1 MKKIIALLLVCVMAI
16 GVFAG
21 CANTKDPVKDPTEK
35 PTVNQ
40 PTDTQDPTGDITEPE
55 GTGDSTDPSGDATEG
70 TGDVTEPE
78 VELTET
84 ETMLNKLIEKQ
95 PMQFPT
101 LVMPIDLADE
111 FALNGYTG
119 LESKDHIVEASF
131 CESAMGSQAF
141 SLVLVKVD
149 DAANAEAVAKAIQEK
164 VDLRKWI
171 CVAADDLMVVATG
184 EYVLLAM
191 MDSEFKTDATAKSTT
206 DLFAQEFGELSVTL
220 TGKPE

>member
-1 MKKIIALLLVCVMAI
+1 MKKIIALLLVCVMAV

-21 CANTKDPVKDPTEK
+21 CSNTKDPVKDPSEN

-40 PTDTQDPTGDITEPE
+40 PTDNQEPTGDVTEPE
-55 GTGDSTDPSGDATEG
+55 GTGDATTPDGGE
-70 TGDVTEPE
+70 TTEPE
-78 VELTET
+78 GTEGETVLSET

-101 LVMPIDLADE
+101 IVAPIDMEDE
-111 FALNGYTG
+111 FAFNGYTG
-119 LESKDHIVEASF
+119 LESKEHVVEASF
-131 CESAMGSQAF
+131 CEAAMGSQAF

-149 DAANAEAVAKAIQEK
+149 DVANVEAMAKAIQEK
-164 VDLRKWI
+164 VNPRKWI
-171 CVAADDLMVVATG
+171 CVNADDLMVVATG

-191 MDSEFKTDATAKSTT
+191 MDSQYAADATAKSTT
-206 DLFAQEFGELSVTL
+206 DLFAQEFGELTVTL

>member
-21 CANTKDPVKDPTEK
+21 CANTKDPTKDPTQN

-40 PTDTQDPTGDITEPE
+40 PTDNQDP
-55 GTGDSTDPSGDATEG
+55 
-70 TGDVTEPE
+70 TGDVTEPDGTGDATE
-78 VELTET
+78 PSGDTTEPEGGEENPELSVT

-101 LVMPIDLADE
+101 MVVPIDMADE
-111 FALNGYTG
+111 FAWNGFTG
-119 LESKDHIVEASF
+119 LESKEHVVEAAA
-131 CESAMGSQAF
+131 CEAAMGSQAF

-149 DAANAEAVAKAIQEK
+149 DVANVEAMAKAIQEK
-164 VDLRKWI
+164 VNPRKWI
-171 CVAADDLMVVATG
+171 CVNADDLMVVATG

-191 MDSEFKTDATAKSTT
+191 MDSQYAADATAKSTT
-206 DLFAQEFGELSVTL
+206 DLFAQEFGELTVTL

>member
-21 CANTKDPVKDPTEK
+21 CSNTKDPVKDPVDN
-35 PTVNQ
+35 PSVNQ
-40 PTDTQDPTGDITEPE
+40 PTDNQDPTGDV
-55 GTGDSTDPSGDATEG
+55 TDPSGDATEG
-70 TGDVTEPE
+70 TGDATEPEGTEPE
-78 VELTET
+78 VTLSET

-101 LVMPIDLADE
+101 IVAPIDMEDE
-111 FALNGYTG
+111 FAFNGYTG
-119 LESKDHIVEASF
+119 LESKEHVVEASF
-131 CESAMGSQAF
+131 CEAAMGSQAF

-149 DAANAEAVAKAIQEK
+149 DAANAEAIAKGIQEK
-164 VDLRKWI
+164 VNPRKWI
-171 CVAADDLMVVATG
+171 CVNADDLMVVATG

-191 MDSEFKTDATAKSTT
+191 MDSQYAADATAKSTT
-206 DLFAQEFGELSVTL
+206 DLFAQEFGELTVTL

>member
-21 CANTKDPVKDPTEK
+21 CSNTKDPVKDPTEK
-35 PTVNQ
+35 PSVNQ
-40 PTDTQDPTGDITEPE
+40 PTDNEPTGDVTEPE
-55 GTGDSTDPSGDATEG
+55 GTGDATDPSGDATEG

-78 VELTET
+78 VEPTET
-84 ETMLNKLIEKQ
+84 EAMLNLLIAKQ

-101 LVMPIDLADE
+101 MVMPIDMADE
-111 FALNGYTG
+111 FAWNGYTG
-119 LESKDHIVEASF
+119 LESKEHVVEAAV
-131 CESAMGSQAF
+131 CEAAMGSQAF

-149 DAANAEAVAKAIQEK
+149 DVANVEAMAKAIQEN
-164 VDLRKWI
+164 VNPRKWI
-171 CVAADDLMVVATG
+171 CVNADDLMVVATG

-191 MDSEFKTDATAKSTT
+191 MDSEYKADATAKSTT
-206 DLFAQEFGELSVTL
+206 DLFAQEFGALTVTL

>member
-21 CANTKDPVKDPTEK
+21 CANTKDPVKDPTQN

-40 PTDTQDPTGDITEPE
+40 PTDTQDPTGDVTEPD
-55 GTGDSTDPSGDATEG
+55 GTGDATTPEDGETTPEDGDETTELS
-70 TGDVTEPE
+70 V
-78 VELTET
+78 T

-101 LVMPIDLADE
+101 MVVPIDMADE
-111 FALNGYTG
+111 FAWNGFTG
-119 LESKDHIVEASF
+119 LESKEHVVEAAA
-131 CESAMGSQAF
+131 CEAAMGSQAF

-149 DAANAEAVAKAIQEK
+149 DVANVEAMAKAIQEK
-164 VDLRKWI
+164 VNPRKWI
-171 CVAADDLMVVATG
+171 CVNADDLMVVATG

-191 MDSEFKTDATAKSTT
+191 MDSQYAADATAKSTT

>member
-21 CANTKDPVKDPTEK
+21 CANTKDPAKDPTQN
-35 PTVNQ
+35 PTANQ
-40 PTDTQDPTGDITEPE
+40 PTDNQDPTGDVTEPD
-55 GTGDSTDPSGDATEG
+55 GTGDATEPSGDATE
-70 TGDVTEPE
+70 PE
-78 VELTET
+78 GGEENPELSVT

-101 LVMPIDLADE
+101 MVVPIDMADE
-111 FALNGYTG
+111 FAWNGFTG
-119 LESKDHIVEASF
+119 LESKEHVVEAAA
-131 CESAMGSQAF
+131 CEAAMGSQAF

-149 DAANAEAVAKAIQEK
+149 DVANVEAMAKAIQEK
-164 VDLRKWI
+164 VNPRKWI
-171 CVAADDLMVVATG
+171 CVNADDLMVVATG

-191 MDSEFKTDATAKSTT
+191 MDSQYAADATAKSTT
-206 DLFAQEFGELSVTL
+206 DLFAQEFGELTVTL